1 MEFKYA
7 HLLSSNKAVEVVAG
21 WYNSILDNV
30 VPVCPVLVG
39 PEAFLA

>member
-1 MEFKYA
+1 MEFKYS
-7 HLLSSNKAVEVVAG
+7 HLLSFNKEVEVVVV
-21 WYNSILDNV
+21 WDNSILENV

>member
-7 HLLSSNKAVEVVAG
+7 HLISSHKEVEVVAG
-21 WYNSILDNV
+21 WDNSILDNV
-30 VPVCPVLVG
+30 VPVCTVLVG